1 MKMKTKLCPLARET
15 RPRLAIN
22 GANGQ
27 NLTRIKSGRD
37 RGGRRGKYVWIGG
50 GFGLMLADLGTLF
63 STETFMAR
71 GHSYLWSPRLV
82 ILELA
87 TNLVIALAAVAIAI
101 ALWRAATRVGTRPA
115 RAAHRLLAL
124 FALGLAAVHGLDA
137 WVIWTPLYGVDV
149 VVRGATAVAAIAA
162 AVILPRMLRRS

>member
-1 MKMKTKLCPLARET
+1 M
-15 RPRLAIN
+15 
-22 GANGQ
+22 
-27 NLTRIKSGRD
+27 
-37 RGGRRGKYVWIGG
+37 RRNRSDGPGKYVWIGG

-87 TNLVIALAAVAIAI
+87 TNLVIALAALAIAI
-101 ALWRAATRVGTRPA
+101 ALLRAATRAATRPA

-124 FALGLAAVHGLDA
+124 FAIGLAAVHGLDA
-137 WVIWTPLYGVDV
+137 WVIWTPIYGADV